1 MAVMRINKTT
11 DYTVMSNYHF
21 REKDM
26 SLKAKGLL
34 SLMLSLPE
42 DWDFTVK
49 GLANLNKDGVD
60 GVRAALEELKSFG
73 YLKVTRERNEK
84 GQVSGT
90 VYDIYEK
97 PTQEKP
103 VLEEPKEEKPV
114 LEEPKEEKPILEKP
128 IQEKPIQENP
138 TQLNTKGIKYL
149 NNKILKE
156 SSTKG
161 IKESARAKKEPEQY
175 FEDEELNCKFLEF
188 LAMRKKIRKPVR
200 TDRALKALL
209 KKLHELSDGDLGTMK
224 KIIDQSLDKE
234 WLGFFELKTGND
246 STKSINERLY
256 GDIQHWAAQKE
267 QEGGGMYDDFGVF

>member
-42 DWDFTVK
+42 DWDFTIK

-103 VLEEPKEEKPV
+103 IQEN
-114 LEEPKEEKPILEKP
+114 PKEEKPILEKP
-128 IQEKPIQENP
+128 TQEKPIQENP

-161 IKESARAKKEPEQY
+161 IKESARAKKESEQY
-175 FEDEELNCKFLEF
+175 FEDEELNSKFLEF

-209 KKLHELSDGDLGTMK
+209 KKLHQLSDGDVGLMK
-224 KIIDQSLDKE
+224 QIIDQSLDKE
-234 WLGFFELKTGND
+234 WLGFFELKTGSGGTNNIND
-246 STKSINERLY
+246 RLY
-256 GDIQHWAAQKE
+256 GDVKHWAAQKE

>member
-60 GVRAALEELKSFG
+60 GVRAALEELKTFG

-97 PTQEKP
+97 PT
-103 VLEEPKEEKPV
+103 
-114 LEEPKEEKPILEKP
+114 
-128 IQEKPIQENP
+128 QEKPIQENP

-161 IKESARAKKEPEQY
+161 IKESVRAKKEPEQY
-175 FEDEELNCKFLEF
+175 FEDEELNRKFLEF

-209 KKLHELSDGDLGTMK
+209 KKLHELSGGDLGTMK

-246 STKSINERLY
+246 STKSINDRLY

>member
-97 PTQEKP
+97 P
-103 VLEEPKEEKPV
+103 
-114 LEEPKEEKPILEKP
+114 

-175 FEDEELNCKFLEF
+175 FEDEELNRKFLEF

-209 KKLHELSDGDLGTMK
+209 KKLHELSGGDLGTMK

-234 WLGFFELKTGND
+234 WLGFFELKTGS
-246 STKSINERLY
+246 STNNIDNRLY
-256 GDIQHWAAQKE
+256 RDIQHWAAQKE

>member
-60 GVRAALEELKSFG
+60 GVRAALEELKAFG

-103 VLEEPKEEKPV
+103 I

-128 IQEKPIQENP
+128 TQEKPIQENP

-161 IKESARAKKEPEQY
+161 IKESVRAKKEPEQY

-209 KKLHELSDGDLGTMK
+209 KKLHELSGGDLGTMK

-246 STKSINERLY
+246 STKNINDRLY